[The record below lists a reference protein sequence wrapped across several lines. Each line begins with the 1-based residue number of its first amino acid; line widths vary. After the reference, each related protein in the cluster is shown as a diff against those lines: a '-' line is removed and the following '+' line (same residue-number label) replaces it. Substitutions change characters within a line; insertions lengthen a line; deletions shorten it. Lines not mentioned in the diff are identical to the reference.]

1 MTSEQR
7 KNECAERNYIFQY
20 LIPNFPYQED
30 KMGISKRRLEEE
42 EYKESIAR
50 AIALESGAIKE
61 CEFHPGTYIDQSGPD
76 TQITA
81 YKIANSRFTRG
92 DEEIIDSFESRTE
105 LTDMIKGV
113 IDESGDE
120 CYSCKKMDDE

>member
-1 MTSEQR
+1 MKKSKKTTRREFITRTGMATAGVALGATSLDASAYNR
-7 KNECAERNYIFQY
+7 IAGAN
-20 LIPNFPYQED
+20 D
-30 KMGISKRRLEEE
+30 KVNVGFIGIGNRGSQLLGLFMKQPDAQ
-42 EYKESIAR
+42 IA
-50 AIALESGAIKE
+50 
-61 CEFHPGTYIDQSGPD
+61 
-76 TQITA
+76 A